1 MRHFAAEQWEAR
13 LDEVMHELD
22 VFLEE
27 KYAGAYTLH
36 PARPRRGKTANPAQD
51 GLFGITANFSLGLG
65 SSVGKGYV
73 VDIKLVTLQHVQE
86 DVRDKIEAEAMQKL
100 EALLPK
106 YFPETNLRI
115 AMDGNIVKIYGD
127 LKLGNA

>member
-13 LDEVMHELD
+13 LDAVMHELD

-65 SSVGKGYV
+65 SNVGKGYV
-73 VDIKLVTLQHVQE
+73 VDIKLVTLQHVPE
-86 DVRDKIEAEAMQKL
+86 DVRDQIEAEAMQKL
-100 EALLPK
+100 ETLLPK
-106 YFPETNLRI
+106 YFPETNLQI
-115 AMDGNIVKIYGD
+115 TMDGNIVKIYGD

>member
-13 LDEVMHELD
+13 LDAVMHELD
-22 VFLEE
+22 AYLEE

-65 SSVGKGYV
+65 SNVGKGYV
-73 VDIKLVTLQHVQE
+73 VDIRVVTLQNVPE
-86 DVRDKIEAEAMQKL
+86 KVREQIEVEAMQKL
-100 EALLPK
+100 KALLPK
-106 YFPETNLRI
+106 YFPETNLQI